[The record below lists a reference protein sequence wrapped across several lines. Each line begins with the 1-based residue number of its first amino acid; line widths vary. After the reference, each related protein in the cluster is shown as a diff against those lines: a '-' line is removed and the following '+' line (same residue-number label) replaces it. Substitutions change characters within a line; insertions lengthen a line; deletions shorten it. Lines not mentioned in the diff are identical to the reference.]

1 MMIAVDLA
9 SFPFSSNV
17 LTGNSC
23 NNLGLHGRIG
33 ASRDTSDVCCHF
45 VAAVGF
51 AAAAAA
57 ADVAA
62 VTATAVA
69 SVLQLPLPL
78 PLWVPLC

>member
-1 MMIAVDLA
+1 MMIAVDLS

-57 ADVAA
+57 DAAA